1 MAIHECFPYLR
12 VQPAVAAIDFY
23 TRVFG
28 ARERFR
34 LVDPGD
40 GRIGHAELELG
51 PHGVLMLSDPYPEH
65 GILAPDPAG
74 AARAGFAIHLHVD
87 DCDALVARAEA
98 NGAVV
103 TMRPATQFFGER
115 SGKFRDPFG
124 HEWYVGHSV
133 EKVAPAEMQR
143 RWNAMGQG

>member
-12 VQPAVAAIDFY
+12 VHPASAAIDFY
-23 TRVFG
+23 VRVFG

-65 GILAPDPAG
+65 GIHAPD
-74 AARAGFAIHLHVD
+74 AAAVAHAGFAIHLHVD
-87 DCDALVARAEA
+87 DCDALIARAEA

-133 EKVAPAEMQR
+133 EKVEPAEMQR
-143 RWNAMGQG
+143 RWNTMGL